1 MTLTYKQD
9 GWRLTTTELFYIYIN
24 NITEYSHKRRR
35 GRARFAN
42 WGSNYTTV
50 ESIMEKYKVDDKK
63 WKLSRE
69 YPQIID
75 TRALDFFIEKKQ
87 LADFNFSCPLVNY
100 TLSCVVTTTDER
112 RDIDGS
118 DGNDANISSSSGIIG
133 SGRR

>member
-1 MTLTYKQD
+1 
-9 GWRLTTTELFYIYIN
+9 
-24 NITEYSHKRRR
+24 
-35 GRARFAN
+35 
-42 WGSNYTTV
+42 
-50 ESIMEKYKVDDKK
+50 MEKYKVDDKK

-87 LADFNFSCPLVNY
+87 LADDNFSCPLVNY

-112 RDIDGS
+112 RDIDRS
-118 DGNDANISSSSGIIG
+118 DGNNANISSSSGIIG

>member
-1 MTLTYKQD
+1 
-9 GWRLTTTELFYIYIN
+9 
-24 NITEYSHKRRR
+24 
-35 GRARFAN
+35 
-42 WGSNYTTV
+42 
-50 ESIMEKYKVDDKK
+50 MEKYKVDDKK

-87 LADFNFSCPLVNY
+87 LADDNFSCPLVNY

-112 RDIDGS
+112 RDIDRS

-133 SGRR
+133 SGRRQ